1 MAVGSSS
8 GVMGSVAAMG
18 ARHIH
23 FRLFA
28 GILLLAPLPLGSNR
42 PVTWTLLA
50 LLVGLLCL
58 TWPLAV
64 RRERDMPVLSVR
76 PLALPLALFGSV
88 LAWALIQ
95 TLPGLP
101 ADWHHPLWQAVAE
114 ALAPDR
120 AVAGRIGLSPSAAV
134 TGILRLLCY
143 AGVLWLAYLHAGS
156 RRQAWRLVDLLAMA
170 GAAYALYG
178 LCIQITGARSILWM
192 EKWAYQDVLTSTFV
206 NRNSYATFAGLGILC
221 ALTVVVRRLS
231 DEEGVIRP
239 LRRFDRTAG
248 LYALGGL
255 TMVLALAAT
264 ESRGGMLA
272 TAAGLAAYPVL
283 LLLARLRPRQR
294 LMLGL
299 ALGLAAVGL
308 ITVLTAIVPAPP
320 GGDIADRQRLYHFV
334 AGLIAERPW
343 LGHGLG
349 SFPAIMAMART
360 ADIPQVWTEAHQTYL
375 ELALELGIPAACLLL
390 LAILL
395 LVAHCLRADDRRPSD
410 RLLRALALSATLLVA
425 VHATVDFSMQI
436 PAVAVTWA
444 AIMGTVAGRQ
454 APRAAGGTPVRMVGQ
469 P

>member
-1 MAVGSSS
+1 MSVRRLHFAMMA
-8 GVMGSVAAMG
+8 AAII
-18 ARHIH
+18 A
-23 FRLFA
+23 
-28 GILLLAPLPLGSNR
+28 APLPLGSNR
-42 PVTWTLLA
+42 PVAWTLLA
-50 LLVGLLCL
+50 LVVGLLCL
-58 TWPLAV
+58 TWPLVV
-64 RRERDMPVLSVR
+64 RRERDTPILSVR
-76 PLALPLALFGSV
+76 PLAVPLALFGSA

-95 TLPGLP
+95 TIPGLP
-101 ADWHHPLWQAVAE
+101 ADWHHPLWREVAT

-120 AVAGRIGLSPSAAV
+120 EIAGRIGLSPSAAI

-143 AGVLWLAYLHAGS
+143 AGVLWLAFLHAGS
-156 RRQAWRLVDLLAMA
+156 RRRAWRLVDLLAMA

-178 LCIQITGARSILWM
+178 LGIQITGARSILWM

-221 ALTVVVRRLS
+221 AVTVVLRRLS

-255 TMVLALAAT
+255 IMVLALAAT

-283 LLLARLRPRQR
+283 LGLARLRPRSR

-299 ALGLAAVGL
+299 ALGMGAVGL
-308 ITVLTAIVPAPP
+308 MMVLTGIVPATPA
-320 GGDIADRQRLYHFV
+320 GDIADRQRLYHFV

-360 ADIPQVWTEAHQTYL
+360 PDIPQVWTEAHQTYL

-390 LAILL
+390 LAVLF
-395 LVAHCLRADDRRPSD
+395 LVAHCLRGDDRRPSD

-425 VHATVDFSMQI
+425 IHATVDFSMQI

-444 AIMGTVAGRQ
+444 AIIGTVAGRYGN
-454 APRAAGGTPVRMVGQ
+454 RAGTGAPVRMVGH

>member
-1 MAVGSSS
+1 ML
-8 GVMGSVAAMG
+8 

-28 GILLLAPLPLGSNR
+28 GILLLSPLPLGSNR

-50 LLVGLLCL
+50 LVVGLLCL
-58 TWPLAV
+58 AWPLV
-64 RRERDMPVLSVR
+64 LRREPDAPVLSVR
-76 PLALPLALFGSV
+76 ALALPLALFGAC
-88 LAWALIQ
+88 LAWAVLQ
-95 TLPGLP
+95 TVPGLP
-101 ADWHHPLWQAVAE
+101 RDWHHPLWAGVAG
-114 ALAPDR
+114 ALAPEQ
-120 AVAGRIGLSPSAAV
+120 AVAGRIGLSPSAAFA
-134 TGILRLLCY
+134 GILRLLCY
-143 AGVLWLAYLHAGS
+143 AGIVWLAFLHAGS
-156 RRQAWRLVDLLAMA
+156 RRRAWRLVDLLALA

-178 LCIQITGARSILWM
+178 LWVQVTGARSILWM

-221 ALTVVVRRLS
+221 ALTSVLRRLS

-239 LRRFDRTAG
+239 LRNFDRTTG

-255 TMVLALAAT
+255 AMVLALAAT

-272 TAAGLAAYPVL
+272 MIAGLAAYPVL
-283 LLLARLRPRQR
+283 LFLAGRPARQR
-294 LMLGL
+294 LVLGL
-299 ALGLAAVGL
+299 VLGLGAVGL
-308 ITVLTAIVPAPP
+308 MMVLIGLVPATP
-320 GGDIADRQRLYHFV
+320 GGDIADRQRIYRTV

-349 SFPAIMAMART
+349 SFPAVMAMART
-360 ADIPQVWTEAHQTYL
+360 PDIAQVWTEAHQTYL
-375 ELALELGIPAACLLL
+375 EQALELGIPAACLLL
-390 LAILL
+390 LAILSL
-395 LVAHCLRADDRRPSD
+395 AAHCLLGRDRRPND

-444 AIMGTVAGRQ
+444 AIIGTVAGRYGT
-454 APRAAGGTPVRMVGQ
+454 RAAGTAPVRMVGL